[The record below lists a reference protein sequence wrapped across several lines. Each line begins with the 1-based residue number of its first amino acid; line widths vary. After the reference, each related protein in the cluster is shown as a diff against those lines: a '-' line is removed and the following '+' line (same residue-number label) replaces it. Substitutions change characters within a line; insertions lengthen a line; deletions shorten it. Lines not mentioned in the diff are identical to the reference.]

1 MKMKLADKLFFGA
14 AAVALA
20 AIAYPMRTVAISGVP
35 NKEQYATFYFDSYL
49 RDNGCSANIEGYITV
64 NVTSVI
70 PLPAAT
76 PIEVYKRLKSASVSD
91 PWTYIG
97 QTAYSN
103 LPNIFICSDP
113 NTYNF
118 YIAADYVPPQPVVT
132 NEVWQINGFPMPT
145 KPGTYVFPHTTIEVK
160 EINP

>member
-1 MKMKLADKLFFGA
+1 MKLTDKLFF
-14 AAVALA
+14 ALA
-20 AIAYPMRTVAISGVP
+20 AVVLALVAYPTSAQKAQV
-35 NKEQYATFYFDSYL
+35 ATFYFDSYL
-49 RDNGCSANIEGYITV
+49 RDNGCSANVEGYITV
-64 NVTSVI
+64 NVTTII
-70 PLPAAT
+70 PLPEST
-76 PIEVYKRLKSASVSD
+76 PIEVYKRLKSAQSSD

-97 QTAYSN
+97 QVAYSN
-103 LPNIFICSDP
+103 LPHNFICSDP